1 MKSDLIRSCEGG
13 DKMRANQTHMTGSKQ
28 LECFHIA
35 HAVCV
40 SVMRPLESITFHK
53 GKTHLFSQF
62 QSFQTRVS
70 HVALRP
76 TAAVG
81 KPERKV
87 LLPHGEREAKKE
99 QEWGSVSIQGHL
111 MN

>member
-28 LECFHIA
+28 LECFYIA

-40 SVMRPLESITFHK
+40 FVMRPLESTTFHK

-76 TAAVG
+76 TGAVG

-87 LLPHGEREAKKE
+87 LSPHGEREKQRKNKNGARSPSK
-99 QEWGSVSIQGHL
+99 VT
-111 MN
+111 